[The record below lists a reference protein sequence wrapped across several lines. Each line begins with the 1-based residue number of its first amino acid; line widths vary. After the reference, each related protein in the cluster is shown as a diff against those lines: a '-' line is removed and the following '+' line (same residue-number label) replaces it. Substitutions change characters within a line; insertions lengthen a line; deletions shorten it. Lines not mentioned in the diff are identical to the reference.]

1 TLMEIKAMELLL
13 SICLLTSPSDCR
25 DESLVVSME
34 PIAPMQCMVSAP
46 QTIAQWNESHPK
58 WRVVRWQC
66 SPRDAKRKF
75 AI

>member
-1 TLMEIKAMELLL
+1 MELLL
-13 SICLLTSPSDCR
+13 SICLLSSPVDCR
-25 DESLVVSME
+25 KENIVVSMD
-34 PIAPMQCMVSAP
+34 PVGPMQCMMTAP

-66 SPRDAKRKF
+66 TPRERVKKF